1 MTENERNHKG
11 KLGGR
16 TLNIAKWTDKFK
28 YGMIYLIFLNKE
40 NIATLANYVFS
51 LFLLQIQAVGTG
63 WVSLALTFRG
73 SMMGSDVLV
82 GWVSEKGAA
91 TIMVSYFIR
100 IGDTSLISGLSY
112 CMMLWFQFLNA
123 KDKSISKEYHTGSAP
138 SNSVSSLYW
147 HQGGSR

>member
-1 MTENERNHKG
+1 MTETERNHKG

-28 YGMIYLIFLNKE
+28 YGMMYLIFLNKE
-40 NIATLANYVFS
+40 NIATLANHVFS
-51 LFLLQIQAVGTG
+51 FLLQIQAVGTG

-91 TIMVSYFIR
+91 TIIVSLFHTYWQYKSYFNCK
-100 IGDTSLISGLSY
+100 LLHAL
-112 CMMLWFQFLNA
+112 LWFQFLNA
-123 KDKSISKEYHTGSAP
+123 KDKSLSKEYHTGSAP
-138 SNSVSSLYW
+138 SASVASLYW

>member
-91 TIMVSYFIR
+91 TIIVSLFHTYWQYKSYF
-100 IGDTSLISGLSY
+100 SCKLLHA
-112 CMMLWFQFLNA
+112 LVP
-123 KDKSISKEYHTGSAP
+123 ISKRKG
-138 SNSVSSLYW
+138 
-147 HQGGSR
+147 